1 MNVRRSRLA
10 HNERGKC
17 EKREKKRPR
26 EKFVIEKLA
35 GSVAESR
42 TISGVKRVL
51 LCKMPVKGPKIDS
64 LANFIQVDE

>member
-17 EKREKKRPR
+17 EKREKSEAQGEIRGRK
-26 EKFVIEKLA
+26 V
-35 GSVAESR
+35 GWSVAESR
-42 TISGVKRVL
+42 AISGVERVVF
-51 LCKMPVKGPKIDS
+51 CKMPVKGPKIDS